1 MMLGARTAAW
11 AKSGGRVPTARDY
24 VQDGLVAM
32 WDGIENAGWGS
43 HDPNATTWKDLV
55 GDFDLTVTTGAF
67 VLSGF
72 AGLATSATRP
82 ISANTTVTA
91 LLSFDKIYQ
100 SYPVD
105 AYDDSGGYRIT
116 TNITTGNIRF
126 RWYISRGSG
135 LVWQTS
141 FLHQALGTPGSYTFT
156 GYGDSGIKKVFLGGE
171 LIQTS
176 GSQVGFANG
185 SGGLNVGS
193 KYCTMYNFR
202 IYSRVLTAE
211 EIAAN
216 YTIDKARFNLT

>member
-11 AKSGGRVPTARDY
+11 AKSGGGAPTARDY

-32 WDGIENAGWGS
+32 WDGVENAGWGV
-43 HDPNATTWKDLV
+43 HDQNATTWKDLV

-72 AGLATSATRP
+72 VGLATSATRP
-82 ISANTTVTA
+82 ICANTTVTA
-91 LLSFDKIYQ
+91 LLSFDKI
-100 SYPVD
+100 STGYPVD
-105 AYDDSGGYRIT
+105 AYDDSGGYRIY
-116 TNITTGNIRF
+116 TNDATGNIRF
-126 RWYISRGSG
+126 RWFVSRGSG
-135 LVWQTS
+135 LVWQPA
-141 FLHQALGTPGSYTFT
+141 FLNQALDTPFSYTLT
-156 GYGDSGIKKVFLGGE
+156 GDGDSGLKKVFLGGE

-216 YTIDKARFNLT
+216 YAIDKARFNLP